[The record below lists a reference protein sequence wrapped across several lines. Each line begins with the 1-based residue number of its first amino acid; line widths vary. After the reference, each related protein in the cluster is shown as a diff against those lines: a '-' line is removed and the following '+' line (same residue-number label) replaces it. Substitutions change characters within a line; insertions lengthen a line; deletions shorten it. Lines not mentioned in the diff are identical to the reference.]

1 MTTPKIIILGG
12 GYAGVLMAFRVAG
25 KVGKHADI
33 TLIDAK
39 PHFVERIRLH
49 QFATQQE
56 VPQRAYTDLFKGKKI
71 QFVQGWVTAINPN
84 HNTVSMRTVTGESTL
99 SYDYLAYALGSAT
112 DKTSVPGV
120 AEYAY
125 TVGAEADATKLRTRL
140 AELSQTG
147 GKVVVVGGGLT
158 GIETVTEL
166 AETYPSLNIRL
177 VTRGISG
184 EGLSQKGQNYLHQ
197 TMATL
202 GITVEENVSVHR
214 VNATA
219 LETTRGP
226 IPTDLCV
233 WSGPF
238 RVSPL
243 AQQSG
248 IQVNAHGQITVDR
261 SLRSLSHPTIYAV
274 GDAADLSN
282 ATTTPIRMA
291 CATAMPMGAYAGSHL
306 VATVKHV
313 ATPAPFRFAYA
324 GQCISL
330 GRNRALMQIVD
341 QNDNPTDRIITGR
354 MGAFIKE
361 AICRYTV
368 FGIIQERYLPG
379 SLWYPKPSS
388 TDQKMTPIP
397 SLK

>member
-1 MTTPKIIILGG
+1 MTTPNIIILGG
-12 GYAGVLMAFRVAG
+12 GYAGVLMALRVAG
-25 KVGKHADI
+25 KVGKQAEI

-56 VPQRAYTDLFKGKKI
+56 VPQRRYTDLFKGKKI
-71 QFVQGWVTAINPN
+71 QFVQGWVTGIDPN
-84 HNTVSMRTVTGESTL
+84 HNTVSVRTSNGESTL
-99 SYDYLAYALGSAT
+99 SYHYLAYALGSAT

-120 AEYAY
+120 AEHAY
-125 TVGAEADATKLRTRL
+125 TVGAEADATKLRARL
-140 AELSQTG
+140 AEIAPTG

-177 VTRGISG
+177 MTRGALG
-184 EGLSQKGQNYLHQ
+184 EGLSQKGQHYLHQ
-197 TMATL
+197 TLATL
-202 GITVEENVSVHR
+202 GITVEENVSVNR
-214 VNATA
+214 VNTTS
-219 LETTRGP
+219 LETSRGT
-226 IPTDLCV
+226 IPADLCI
-233 WSGPF
+233 WSGSF

-248 IQVNAHGQITVDR
+248 IQVNAQGQITVDH
-261 SLRSLSHPTIYAV
+261 SLRSLSHPTIYAI
-274 GDAADLSN
+274 GDAADLSR

-306 VATVKHV
+306 VATVKHQ

-330 GRNRALMQIVD
+330 GRNNALMQIVD
-341 QNDNPTDRIITGR
+341 QNDKPTDRIITGR
-354 MGAFIKE
+354 VGALIKE

-368 FGIIQERYLPG
+368 FGLTQERYLPR
-379 SLWYPKPSS
+379 SFWYPKPSPNS
-388 TDQKMTPIP
+388 QIMHPAIQP
-397 SLK
+397 E

>member
-25 KVGKHADI
+25 KVGKQADI

-56 VPQRAYTDLFKGKKI
+56 VPRRAYADLFKGKKI
-71 QFVQGWVTAINPN
+71 QFVQGWVTAIDPS
-84 HNTVSMRTVTGESTL
+84 HTTVSLRTSIGESTL

-120 AEYAY
+120 AEHAY
-125 TVGAEADATKLRTRL
+125 TVGAEADAGKLRGRL
-140 AELSQTG
+140 AEMGKTG

-166 AETYPSLNIRL
+166 AETYPSLTIRL
-177 VTRGISG
+177 VTRGALG
-184 EGLSQKGQNYLHQ
+184 EGLSQKGQTYLYQ

-202 GITVEENVSVHR
+202 GITVDENVSVNR
-214 VNATA
+214 VNATT
-219 LETTRGP
+219 LETTRGS
-226 IPTDLCV
+226 IPADLCV
-233 WSGPF
+233 WSGSF

-248 IQVNAHGQITVDR
+248 IQVNAQGQITVDG
-261 SLRSLSHPTIYAV
+261 SLRSLSHPNIYAI
-274 GDAADLSN
+274 GDAADLSH

-291 CATAMPMGAYAGSHL
+291 CATAMPMGAYAGTHL
-306 VATVKHV
+306 VATVKQQ
-313 ATPAPFRFAYA
+313 ANPAPFRFAYA

-330 GRNRALMQIVD
+330 GRNNALMQIVD

-354 MGAFIKE
+354 VGAFIKE
-361 AICRYTV
+361 TICCYTV
-368 FGIIQERYLPG
+368 FGLTQERYLPG
-379 SLWYPKPSS
+379 SFWYPKPSQS
-388 TDQKMTPIP
+388 EQALAPAS